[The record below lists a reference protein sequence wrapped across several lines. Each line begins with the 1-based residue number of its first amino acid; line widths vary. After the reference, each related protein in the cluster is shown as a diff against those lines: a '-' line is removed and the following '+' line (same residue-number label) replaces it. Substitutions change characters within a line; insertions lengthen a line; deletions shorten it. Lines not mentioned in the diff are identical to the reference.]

1 MRLRTIARSIYHDD
15 RKLQFALLGFML
27 FFYGALL
34 FAAWGESAR
43 TTSLRLTFNSM
54 LAHLMQGRFDVDPQI
69 VGDEEGFLRN
79 GRVYAYFGIF
89 PALLRLPLWI
99 FGRMDVDLTLW
110 SCLAAACIAGMAK
123 VRAVLLLRRKGI
135 QNPVAGW
142 AVGLMLAYILL
153 GGSEVGHLNASVYTE
168 VLGWA
173 YAFGAI
179 FVYFAVKGIVNR
191 GFDQR
196 MLCWMALCAGLAL
209 LTRVTGGIGL
219 IVAFVLLLL
228 VLAADPSTVPSSD
241 SAAERRTS
249 FRSYVRALAA
259 RCSLLPASVLAA
271 LIAAEGAVNYFR
283 WGNPA
288 TFVNWDLYLA
298 ARDGWSEFTQ
308 GLHAYGAFNIVRI
321 PFALV
326 YYFCP
331 VWALDFTN
339 PAIVLQSSWARTL
352 IGVELPPSSFL
363 LTDLLAFCFIALLI
377 VAVWQRRSGGLSPQS
392 RWAAAVAIGLLTPCI
407 LMLTAIYLA
416 YRYRMEFYPEIDFL
430 ALMGLYL
437 TLTNEIALARFA
449 RFRRSMA
456 AAVAISFACSFVSV
470 VLLDVGQ
477 SIPPQFD
484 PKGLAHYYFEQ
495 TADHLH
501 KILARHSAS
510 DQ

>member
-1 MRLRTIARSIYHDD
+1 MRLRTIARGIYHDD

-27 FFYGALL
+27 VFYGALL

-54 LAHLMQGRFDVDPQI
+54 LAHLMQGRFDVDPQV
-69 VGDEEGFLRN
+69 VGGEEGFLRN
-79 GRVYAYFGIF
+79 GRIYAYFGIF

-99 FGRMDVDLTLW
+99 FGRMDIDLTLW

-142 AVGLMLAYILL
+142 AVSLMLAYILL

-168 VLGWA
+168 VIGWA

-191 GFDQR
+191 RFDLR

-209 LTRVTGGIGL
+209 LTRVSGGIGL
-219 IVAFVLLLL
+219 ILAFALLLL
-228 VLAADPSTVPSSD
+228 VLAADPSAVQSSD
-241 SAAERRTS
+241 SAAERHTS

-259 RCSLLPASVLAA
+259 RRSLLPAGVLAA
-271 LIAAEGAVNYFR
+271 LIAAEGTVNYFR

-298 ARDGWSEFTQ
+298 ARNGWPEFIQ
-308 GLHAYGAFNIVRI
+308 GMHAYGAFNVVRI

-331 VWALDFTN
+331 VWALDSN
-339 PAIVLQSSWARTL
+339 PGTVFQSSWARTL

-377 VAVWQRRSGGLSPQS
+377 VAVWQRRSRELSPQG
-392 RWAAAVAIGLLTPCI
+392 RCAAAVAIGLLAPCI

-437 TLTNEIALARFA
+437 TLTDETALARFA

-470 VLLDVGQ
+470 ALLDVGQ
-477 SIPPQFD
+477 SIPPQTD
-484 PKGLAHYYFEQ
+484 PQGLAHYYFEQ

-501 KILARHSAS
+501 KIFAQHFAS
-510 DQ
+510 HE

>member
-27 FFYGALL
+27 LFYGVLL

-54 LAHLMQGRFDVDPQI
+54 LAHLMQGRFDVDPQV

-79 GRVYAYFGIF
+79 GRVYPYFGIF

-123 VRAVLLLRRKGI
+123 VRAVLLLRRKGM
-135 QNPVAGW
+135 QNPIAGW
-142 AVGLMLAYILL
+142 AIGLMLAYILL

-168 VLGWA
+168 VIGWA
-173 YAFGAI
+173 YAFGAV

-191 GFDQR
+191 AFDVG

-228 VLAADPSTVPSSD
+228 VLAADPRDAENTNSV
-241 SAAERRTS
+241 AERRTS
-249 FRSYVRALAA
+249 FRRYLRNLTA
-259 RCSLLPASVLAA
+259 RRSLLPASVLAA
-271 LIAAEGAVNYFR
+271 LIVAEGTVNYFR
-283 WGNPA
+283 WGNPT
-288 TFVNWDLYLA
+288 TFANWDLYLA
-298 ARDGWSEFTQ
+298 ARNGWPEFIE
-308 GLHAYGAFNIVRI
+308 GMHAYGAFNIVRI
-321 PFALV
+321 PFALT

-331 VWALDFTN
+331 VWALDFN
-339 PAIVLQSSWARTL
+339 PGTLFQSSWARTL

-377 VAVWQRRSGGLSPQS
+377 DAVWQRRSRGHSPQG
-392 RWAAAVAIGLLTPCI
+392 RWAAAVAIGLLAPCI

-416 YRYRMEFYPEIDFL
+416 YRYRMEFYPEVDFL

-437 TLTNEIALARFA
+437 TVTDETALARFA
-449 RFRRSMA
+449 QFRRSMA

-470 VLLDVGQ
+470 ALLDVGQ
-477 SIPPQFD
+477 SIPPQPD
-484 PKGLAHYYFEQ
+484 PQGLAHYYFEQ

-501 KILARHSAS
+501 KIFATHFAS
-510 DQ
+510 HE

>member
-1 MRLRTIARSIYHDD
+1 MKLRTIARSTYHDD

-27 FFYGALL
+27 LFYGALL

-43 TTSLRLTFNSM
+43 TTSLRLTFNTM
-54 LAHLMQGRFDVDPQI
+54 LAHLMHGRFDVDPQI
-69 VGDEEGFLRN
+69 VGGEEGFLRD
-79 GRVYAYFGIF
+79 GRVYPYFGIF

-99 FGRMDVDLTLW
+99 LGRMDVDLTLW
-110 SCLAAACIAGMAK
+110 SCLAAACIAGIAK
-123 VRAVLLLRRKGI
+123 VRAVLLLRRKGM
-135 QNPVAGW
+135 QNPIAEW

-168 VLGWA
+168 VIGWA

-179 FVYFAVKGIVNR
+179 FVYFAVKGIANR
-191 GFDQR
+191 GFDER

-219 IVAFVLLLL
+219 IVAFALLLL
-228 VLAADPSTVPSSD
+228 VLAAFPRPAQSTNSEAGHVTSL
-241 SAAERRTS
+241 RT
-249 FRSYVRALAA
+249 YLHNLTA
-259 RCSLLPASVLAA
+259 RHSLLPASILAV
-271 LIAAEGAVNYFR
+271 LIAAEGTVNYFR

-288 TFVNWDLYLA
+288 TFANWDLYLA
-298 ARDGWSEFTQ
+298 ARNGWPEFIE
-308 GLHAYGAFNIVRI
+308 LMHAYGAFNVVRI
-321 PFALV
+321 PFALT

-331 VWALDFTN
+331 VWALGFN
-339 PAIVLQSSWARTL
+339 PGTVFQSSWTRTL

-377 VAVWQRRSGGLSPQS
+377 VAVWRHRSRVLSTQA
-392 RWAAAVAIGLLTPCI
+392 RWAAAIAIGLLAPCI

-437 TLTNEIALARFA
+437 TLTDETALARFA
-449 RFRRSMA
+449 RFRRSMS

-477 SIPPQFD
+477 PIPPQTD
-484 PKGLAHYYFEQ
+484 PQGLAHYYFEQ
-495 TADHLH
+495 TVDHIH

-510 DQ
+510 QQ